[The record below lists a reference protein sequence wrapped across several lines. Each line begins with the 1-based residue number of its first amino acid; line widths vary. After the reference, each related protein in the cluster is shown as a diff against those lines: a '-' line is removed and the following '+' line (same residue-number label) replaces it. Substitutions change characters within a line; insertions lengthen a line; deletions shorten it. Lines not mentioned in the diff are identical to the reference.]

1 MASDRA
7 ETGLVPPAVL
17 TQASQVALC
26 ILGGVAGVGGLMY
39 LGQQFQGLL
48 TMLGIVLVMTYVLL
62 GPVNLLTRTIS
73 RVARL
78 LGRYYHWPKWLVQR
92 CRVLS
97 RVTSILLVYLLF
109 LVLAL
114 VASIRLTPKVLD
126 QFQTLQS
133 HWPTIIERAENWLLD
148 QPIVLQYF
156 RSEVE
161 DLRKRLRPQSSRR
174 RSSPLIR
181 KTTTT
186 VKTNLSTE
194 EKKLIREEVINPSV
208 TNLLTNPS
216 QSTNGVLRQLAGR
229 ALNLVGGALAAL
241 IYVLT
246 GIILTFYLLLD
257 GPKLREHF
265 VEFLPDR
272 VAPTVS
278 RLLDDTHEIMF
289 GFVKGQVFL
298 GLFTGLFMI
307 VVYSV
312 FKVPYAFLL
321 GSFFGVSE
329 ILPVVGTWLGFLP
342 GILVMLVINPI
353 KLLALMAVV
362 YVYQTIKDNIVAP
375 KVLGDTMGLHPV
387 VVMLSLLIC
396 SQVAGLIGVLY
407 AIPLA
412 SLLKAVLVRAF
423 KKQRD

>member
-1 MASDRA
+1 MLEERPHYVTLPPALAMAS
-7 ETGLVPPAVL
+7 GVAVC
-17 TQASQVALC
+17 V
-26 ILGGVAGVGGLMY
+26 LGTVAGVWGLTII
-39 LGQQFQGLL
+39 GQQFQGMI

-62 GPVNLLTRTIS
+62 GPVNLLTQTIT

-78 LGRYYHWPKWLVQR
+78 LGRYYNWPKWLVQR

-114 VASIRLTPKVLD
+114 VASIRLTPTVLD
-126 QFQTLQS
+126 QFQTLQG

-156 RSEVE
+156 RTEVE
-161 DLRKRLRPQSSRR
+161 DLRKRLRPKATPPRAASVV
-174 RSSPLIR
+174 
-181 KTTTT
+181 KKTTTTT

-208 TNLLTNPS
+208 TNLLTNPN
-216 QSTNGVLRQLAGR
+216 QSTNGVLRQVASR
-229 ALNLVGGALAAL
+229 ALNFVGGALAAL

-257 GPKLREHF
+257 GAKLREHF
-265 VEFLPDR
+265 IDFLPDHI
-272 VAPTVS
+272 APSVS
-278 RLLDDTHEIMF
+278 RLLDDTHDIMF

-307 VVYSV
+307 VVYSL
-312 FKVPYAFLL
+312 FNVPYAFLL
-321 GSFFGVSE
+321 GSFFGISE

-412 SLLKAVLVRAF
+412 SLLKAVLVKVF
-423 KKQRD
+423 KKS